1 MKWKEKIDFDQT
13 LFSLGD
19 WLIGIDEVGWGSFAG
34 SIVLGCVAI
43 HRSFYEDLLDKVS
56 KNSIL
61 QKVDDSKKISERN
74 RKSVSEAIQS
84 LVCDRFLISIG
95 EAEPELINS
104 KGMVAAYKFAFES
117 ALSKILKSSDS
128 IQHDF
133 YKIILDGSRK
143 VQNTIYE
150 HETIIKGDAQSYIL
164 GCASTVAKVYR
175 DSLILEQS
183 SVYPYYKWDKNKGYG
198 TEDHRE
204 AIKKYGSCPLH
215 RTLFIK

>member
-1 MKWKEKIDFDQT
+1 MKWKEKLEFDQT

-19 WLIGIDEVGWGSFAG
+19 WLVGIDEVGWGSFAG

-43 HRSFYEDLLDKVS
+43 HRSFYEELPDIIS
-56 KNSIL
+56 KNNNL
-61 QKVDDSKKISERN
+61 QKVDDSKKVSEKN
-74 RKSVSEAIQS
+74 RKNVSDSIKE
-84 LVCDRFLISIG
+84 LENDRFLVSIG

-104 KGMVAAYKFAFES
+104 KGMISSYKFAFES
-117 ALSKILKSSDS
+117 ALSKILSNGS
-128 IQHDF
+128 INQDL
-133 YKIILDGSRK
+133 YKIVLDGSRK

-150 HETIIKGDAQSYIL
+150 HETIIKGDAKSYLL

-175 DSLILEQS
+175 DSLIVEQS
-183 SVYPYYKWDKNKGYG
+183 SIYPQYGWDKNKGYG
-198 TEDHRE
+198 TEDHRQ